1 MLNNILTDQFS
12 AKDTIYKKE
21 LVSLLSGQYPDAK
34 PSTLDWRIHDLVQR
48 GLLARS
54 GRGRYRIVASDTRS
68 PTFIPGIPDEL
79 GGWAAK
85 LAEAFPLLT
94 ICLWSTQAMRPYL
107 MHVPSIEYW
116 LLEVDRDAVDSILT
130 FVQSVYGSEQNQVT
144 MPVVRADDL
153 TTMELYL
160 TDATRILLIKPLIS
174 EAPLQHVDG
183 VPTITAEKLLVDL
196 IADDDLFFMY
206 QEELPRIVE
215 GITTRYIINT
225 DKAQRYAR
233 RRNQLPQLNALLT
246 QANILI
252 AQ

>member
-1 MLNNILTDQFS
+1 MQNNLFTNQFS
-12 AKDTIYKKE
+12 VKDTIHKAE
-21 LVSLLSGQYPDAK
+21 LVSLLRGQYPDAK
-34 PSTLDWRIHDLVQR
+34 PATLDWRIYDLVQR

-54 GRGRYRIVASDTRS
+54 GRGRYRIVTDDTRS
-68 PTFIPGIPDEL
+68 ATFTPSLPDEL

-85 LAEAFPLLT
+85 LTEAFPFLT
-94 ICLWSTQAMRPYL
+94 TCLWSTQAMRPYL

-116 LLEVDRDAVDSILT
+116 LLEVDRDAVDSVLA
-130 FVQSVYGSEQNQVT
+130 FVQSVFGSEQNEIGT
-144 MPVVRADDL
+144 PVVRADDL

-206 QEELPRIVE
+206 QEELPRIVG
-215 GITTRYIINT
+215 GITAKYIINT

-233 RRNQLPQLNALLT
+233 RRNRLPELNALLN
-246 QANILI
+246 QANILLTP
-252 AQ
+252 